1 MEDLDRLK
9 KLTSE
14 AGELALRL
22 NMIQSEMR
30 KIRDEKL
37 SEEEK
42 FVYGLWFM
50 NSGIKDIFSGKQ
62 AFREDLK

>member
-1 MEDLDRLK
+1 
-9 KLTSE
+9 
-14 AGELALRL
+14 
-22 NMIQSEMR
+22 MR

-42 FVYGLWFM
+42 FIYGLWFM
-50 NSGIKDIFSGKQ
+50 NSGIKDMFNGKQ